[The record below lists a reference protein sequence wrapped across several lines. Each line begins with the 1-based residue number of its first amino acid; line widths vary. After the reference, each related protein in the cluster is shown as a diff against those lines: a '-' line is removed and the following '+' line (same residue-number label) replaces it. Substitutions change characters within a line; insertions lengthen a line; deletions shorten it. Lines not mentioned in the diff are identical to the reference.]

1 MTNIRQAAIDDCE
14 RLYLINR
21 DSLGYDYAIEETRKR
36 LSFVLSAKTNKLFVA
51 EIDGVVAGYIHVADY
66 DCIYADSLKNILA
79 LAVDKKYQGLGV
91 GRQLLEK
98 AEEWSRSDGS
108 VGVRLVSGMN
118 RAEAHKFYAHCG
130 YTMRKEQKNFIKLF

>member
-79 LAVDKKYQGLGV
+79 LAVRGLALGV
-91 GRQLLEK
+91 SCWKRRRSGRE
-98 AEEWSRSDGS
+98 ATEASAFGS
-108 VGVRLVSGMN
+108 CP
-118 RAEAHKFYAHCG
+118 E
-130 YTMRKEQKNFIKLF
+130 